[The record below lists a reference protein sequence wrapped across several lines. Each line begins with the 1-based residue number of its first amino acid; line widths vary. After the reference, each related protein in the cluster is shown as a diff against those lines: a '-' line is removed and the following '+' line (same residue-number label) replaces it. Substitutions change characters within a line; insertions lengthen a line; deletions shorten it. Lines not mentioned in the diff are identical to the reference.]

1 MRKLGF
7 GFLLMAVSLALVP
20 PASIAGQAAA
30 ALPSERTGEA
40 PAAQT
45 APPQDVKPA
54 PQAAVKPAAPPSGSA
69 GAAPAKK
76 APAVRTEPIL
86 PAYQTPKEKTAV
98 IVFFIWLW
106 LSIGVLIYF
115 LRWWA
120 QEADRVFRAK
130 FYEPAESP
138 RKDNP
143 FPPYLGE

>member
-7 GFLLMAVSLALVP
+7 GFLLMAVSLALIP

-54 PQAAVKPAAPPSGSA
+54 PQAAVKPAV
-69 GAAPAKK
+69 KK
-76 APAVRTEPIL
+76 APAVRTEPIV

-98 IVFFIWLW
+98 IVFFVWLW